1 MTTDQIREALG
12 NAREHRFPQEATDV
26 KEITM
31 EPIQCDWLSFE
42 PVEIITYCDGLQVFT
57 SFVKDRQ
64 FLILWC
70 DSTKKISR
78 YLVAEWNSEMR
89 KKLRTKEVDLRR
101 HFPQVGYLDFR
112 PRRTIKAGAMLE
124 DQRHKFRFRILARSG
139 LLRIIDRR

>member
-12 NAREHRFPQEATDV
+12 NAREQIFPQEATDV

-89 KKLRTKEVDLRR
+89 KKLRTKEVDLSDIFRKSATWIFDLDER
-101 HFPQVGYLDFR
+101 SKPVRCWKINDINSVSEYLPDPGFY
-112 PRRTIKAGAMLE
+112 G
-124 DQRHKFRFRILARSG
+124 
-139 LLRIIDRR
+139 